1 MLEQSVDQLQF
12 DFLPQKPVVVQWR
25 SGPIS
30 GDAGL
35 LPIRQFDE
43 SWGYTRRLAA
53 CLVDRRCGPE
63 HSHTQMLRQRVYG
76 ILAGYEDC
84 NDHDTLRDEPVFKL
98 IAGRE
103 VDDDPL
109 ASQPTLSRF
118 ENGVTCAELQA
129 LIDFAIDTGVEHLC
143 DKHPRKR
150 LPEHVT
156 LDLDTT
162 DDPCHGDQ
170 QLRLFHGYY
179 DQYQYL
185 PLIISEPTTKHVF
198 LAWLRPGTLH
208 ASLGAD
214 DDLLRVAGKLREAR
228 PDVAIHVRADADF
241 GLPVMMDCCEAVDE
255 STGKPAFSYTFGL
268 RGNAVL
274 KRIAQPLIDKA
285 VRRYEC
291 TGQKQ
296 RLFMRL
302 EYQAQSW
309 PHPRTV
315 VAKAECHAGGTNL
328 RFVVTSLDVP
338 GVRQARKVYDDY
350 VQRGSSE
357 QRMDELKNGLSADR
371 LSCHRFKAHFLRLL
385 LHTAAYNLLNALRDH
400 PDLPEVLRRGQ
411 PCNWRTHLIKVAAT
425 VTRSCRR
432 ILVTLAGQWPW
443 AYLYTAV
450 SRRALLPRVACGAAG
465 PAP

>member
-1 MLEQSVDQLQF
+1 MLEQSVDQFQF

-25 SGPIS
+25 PRPIS

-35 LPIRQFDE
+35 LPIRQFDQRRR
-43 SWGYTRRLAA
+43 YTQRLAA
-53 CLVDRRCGPE
+53 CLIDRRSDPD
-63 HSHTQMLRQRVYG
+63 HSHEQMVRQRVYG

-84 NDHDTLRDEPVFKL
+84 NDHDTLRHEPVFKL
-98 IAGRE
+98 VSGRRIG
-103 VDDDPL
+103 DDPL

-118 ENGVTCAELQA
+118 ENGVTCGELQR
-129 LIDFAIDTGVEHLC
+129 LIDFTIDTGVEHLR

-185 PLIISEPTTKHVF
+185 PLIISEPTTRHVF

-214 DDLLRVAGKLREAR
+214 DDLLRVAGRLREAR
-228 PDVAIHVRADADF
+228 PDVKVHVRGDADF

-255 STGKPAFSYTFGL
+255 STGKEAFSYTFGL

-274 KRIAQPLIDKA
+274 KRIAQPLMDKA
-285 VRRYEC
+285 QRWYER
-291 TGQKQ
+291 TGKKQ
-296 RLFMRL
+296 RLFMRFM
-302 EYQAQSW
+302 YQAQSW
-309 PHPRTV
+309 PHPRPV

-328 RFVVTSLDVP
+328 RFVVTNLDVP

-350 VQRGSSE
+350 VRRGTSE

-371 LSCHRFKAHFLRLL
+371 LSCHRFKANFLRLL

-400 PDLPEVLRRGQ
+400 ADVPEVLRKGQ
-411 PCNWRTHLIKVAAT
+411 PCTWRTHLIKVAAT
-425 VTRSCRR
+425 VAQSCRR
-432 ILVTLAGQWPW
+432 IVVAPAGQWPW
-443 AYLYTAV
+443 AHFYTAV
-450 SRRALLPRVACGAAG
+450 SRRAWLAAAAG